1 LLDSR
6 YSQSLERGLAILGC
20 FTSDRPVLGIADIAA
35 ELEMS
40 RSTTHRYVITL
51 VALGYLEQGASH
63 KYRLGLR
70 GTDLGNTALD
80 CTGIP
85 ERSHPHLEDLRR
97 RTGHTTSVAVLDGTS
112 IRYVDRVRSFRRE
125 QSEIDLGLAPGS
137 KLPAYCTAMGKLLLA
152 YLAEDERQG
161 LVDEMTLSKRGPN
174 TIMSKEALQEELNKI
189 RGEGLAVNNQELAAG
204 LCSIAAPVR
213 DDTGKVVAAASIAA
227 HISTFSLDRLVD
239 TCRSDLVSVTES
251 ISARLGFHVDQQ

>member
-1 LLDSR
+1 V
-6 YSQSLERGLAILGC
+6 LAV
-20 FTSDRPVLGIADIAA
+20 P
-35 ELEMS
+35 
-40 RSTTHRYVITL
+40 
-51 VALGYLEQGASH
+51 
-63 KYRLGLR
+63 
-70 GTDLGNTALD
+70 
-80 CTGIP
+80 
-85 ERSHPHLEDLRR
+85 
-97 RTGHTTSVAVLDGTS
+97 S